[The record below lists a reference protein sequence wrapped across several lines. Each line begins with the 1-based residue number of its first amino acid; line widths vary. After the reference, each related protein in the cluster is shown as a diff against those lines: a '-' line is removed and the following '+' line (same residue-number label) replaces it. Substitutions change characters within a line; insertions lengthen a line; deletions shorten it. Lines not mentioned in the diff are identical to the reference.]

1 MTTPSAEK
9 SARTVGDRWTPA
21 LARRWTPVSSFFLEN
36 YHRLP
41 LTKGGGLSSSE
52 AMLLIHLID
61 YKWTE
66 EAPWPSVAALAK
78 RMDMT
83 RRAVR
88 MSIAKLEEKGLL
100 RRVATPGRNRSN
112 RYVLDG
118 LFAQLE
124 ALLAQ
129 DNATRVRPGGAS

>member
-1 MTTPSAEK
+1 MTAPPAEK
-9 SARTVGDRWTPA
+9 SARSVGDRWTPA
-21 LARRWTPVSSFFLEN
+21 LAKRWTPVSSFFLEN

-41 LTKGGGLSSSE
+41 LPKGGGLTSSE

-61 YKWTE
+61 YKWTD

-78 RMDMT
+78 RMDIT

-88 MSIAKLEEKGLL
+88 LSLAKLEEKGLL
-100 RRVATPGRNRSN
+100 RRVAAPGRNRSN

-129 DNATRVRPGGAS
+129 DNALRARPGGGV

>member
-1 MTTPSAEK
+1 MTASPPEK
-9 SARTVGDRWTPA
+9 SGRSVSERWTPA
-21 LARRWTPVSSFFLEN
+21 LAKHWTPVSSFFLEN

-41 LTKGGGLSSSE
+41 LTKGGGLTSSE

-61 YKWTE
+61 YKWTD

-78 RMDMT
+78 RMDIT

-88 MSIAKLEEKGLL
+88 LSLAKLEEKGLL
-100 RRVATPGRNRSN
+100 RRVAAPGRNRSN

-129 DNATRVRPGGAS
+129 DNAMRPRPAGGS